1 MTNAFGLVSYS
12 IGILFLGVIL
22 LALIGLVSIAATIAT
37 ASAHWR
43 ELTGPIKSLLVISAM
58 LAGLVLYRLITPQ

>member
-1 MTNAFGLVSYS
+1 MTSAIGLISYTAC
-12 IGILFLGVIL
+12 ILLLGVTL
-22 LALIGLVSIAATIAT
+22 LALIGLVSIAATVAT

-43 ELTGPIKSLLVISAM
+43 ELTGPIKSLLIVSAM

>member
-1 MTNAFGLVSYS
+1 MTNAIGLISYS
-12 IGILFLGVIL
+12 ACILLLGVII
-22 LALIGLVSIAATIAT
+22 LALIGLVSIAATVAT

-43 ELTGPIKSLLVISAM
+43 ELTGPIKSLLIISAM

>member
-1 MTNAFGLVSYS
+1 VTNAIGLISYS
-12 IGILFLGVIL
+12 ACILLLGVII

-43 ELTGPIKSLLVISAM
+43 ELTGPIKSLLIISAM